1 MNELVAVGSTIDDM
15 IITLETRLVDNPNDT
30 DYDGLSEP
38 IAANP
43 LAMVQWTQQTLLGSR
58 LDFWLTGERTV
69 QQPSFTDIKS
79 MKDLGMNFN
88 VPPEFIK
95 AGVITVEQGLAMSWN
110 GAYQQATKSLI
121 DPIIKDLPANP
132 DCGTLDTLPNVTFT
146 IVYFI
151 KKREG
156 MIMFNSK

>member
-88 VPPEFIK
+88 VPPDFIK
-95 AGVITVEQGLAMSWN
+95 AGVIYLLKQI
-110 GAYQQATKSLI
+110 YF
-121 DPIIKDLPANP
+121 
-132 DCGTLDTLPNVTFT
+132 LDNKTT
-146 IVYFI
+146 
-151 KKREG
+151 
-156 MIMFNSK
+156 